1 MIALRVN
8 GELME
13 VDVPPETPLLWVVRE
28 QLALTGT
35 KFGCGAALCGACTV
49 HVDGAPVRS
58 CVTPVSAV
66 SGRAVT
72 TIEGVARAE
81 ATGKDTSAIAK
92 AVQDAW
98 VAHGVAQCGYCQP
111 GMVMTAVALLAAN
124 PRPADAEIDTA
135 FSGHLCRCGSYQR
148 LRAAVHDAARALDAR

>member
-8 GELME
+8 GEPVE

-35 KFGCGAALCGACTV
+35 KFGCGVALCGACTV

-58 CVTPVSAV
+58 CVTPVSVA

-72 TIEGVARAE
+72 TIEGVARVE
-81 ATGKDTSAIAK
+81 STGQDTSSIAG

-124 PRPADAEIDTA
+124 ARPSDAAIDTA

-148 LRAAVHDAARALDAR
+148 LRAAVHDAARTLGAR